1 MAPPPSGAQIRKCV
15 GRRTLHPSSKGGGGG
30 GGHPNTTNQRSQS
43 ILDKHYSTWSDKY
56 SYVDRFFLLAT
67 PFLFLLFNI
76 IYWMYFYIWDMMSNQ
91 IDYDASEENVEYVTL
106 DETL

>member
-1 MAPPPSGAQIRKCV
+1 MPTPPSGAQVRKCA
-15 GRRTLHPSSKGGGGG
+15 RRTHPNSKGGGGPG
-30 GGHPNTTNQRSQS
+30 STSQRSQS

-76 IYWMYFYIWDMMSNQ
+76 IYWVYFYIWDMMSNQ
-91 IDYDASEENVEYVTL
+91 IDYDVSEENVEYVTL
-106 DETL
+106 EETL